1 MAFAISATT
10 GAILGAAAIGGGAAI
25 IGGNKAAK
33 VQREATDASTRLQQA
48 QQAEAQR
55 QFDLQRADLAPYRE
69 AGGVALGQ
77 IGRGTAEGGEFNRR
91 FTMADYQADPGAEF
105 RRAEG
110 QRGVEASAAA
120 RGGILS
126 GGALKA
132 LARYNSDFAA
142 GEFGA
147 AERRYQGDLG
157 NRFNRLASLAGVGQS
172 ATSEGNAA
180 SQNFVNQQQAATNN
194 IANNMQAGANA
205 RASQYVNTANAIG
218 GAANS
223 IGSYF
228 GTRDLLKQFGGAG
241 GGVAPAVG
249 FSPQFNAA
257 RTTSLFP
264 GIGG

>member
-10 GAILGAAAIGGGAAI
+10 GAILGASAIGSAASI
-25 IGGNKAAK
+25 IGANKAAK
-33 VQREATDASTRLQQA
+33 AQKEALTQSNQLEQA
-48 QQAEAQR
+48 QMAEAQR

-142 GEFGA
+142 NEFGA
-147 AERRYQGDLG
+147 AERRYQNDLTS
-157 NRFNRLASLAGVGQS
+157 RFNRLSNIAGTGQTAVQS
-172 ATSEGNAA
+172 GNQA
-180 SQNFVNQQQAATNN
+180 SQNFVSNQSASTGNMVNN
-194 IANNMQAGANA
+194 AQSLGNV
-205 RASQYVNTANAIG
+205 RASQYGGNAGAISGAANTIGRLFAGGGFGGGFGRANAI
-218 GAANS
+218 NN
-223 IGSYF
+223 
-228 GTRDLLKQFGGAG
+228 LPQ
-241 GGVAPAVG
+241 VG
-249 FSPQFNAA
+249 FSPEFQTA
-257 RTTSLFP
+257 RSTPLIR
-264 GIGG
+264 GI